1 MSTDARAD
9 LMIRQRVYFI
19 GRKNPSLSGSAAGLY
34 YKYYI
39 IGVNELKSLKKR
51 IAAGA
56 VSLIC
61 AAGVMITLPPAV
73 SVAAAATAQT
83 TDYLNLREGAGVDK
97 KVILTLSKGVTV
109 TVLDSSN
116 ATWAKVQTSGGKQG
130 YCSKQYLSISGTA
143 SNSGSSSS
151 GTTAVTTASLN
162 MREGAGTTSKII
174 VTLPKGTSV
183 KVIDSSN
190 PSWLKVQTADGK
202 QGYCSKEFLNVSSSS
217 GSGTTT
223 NTGSANT
230 GSTASSASALT
241 MDYLNLRE
249 GAGTNYKVIL
259 TISKGTTVKVLD
271 NSNAQW
277 TKVET
282 SSGKQGYC
290 SKQYLK
296 IGTSTGTNTN
306 TPPSTGTGTTT
317 TVTGVTNSSLNV
329 RSGAGTT
336 YGIVVTLAK
345 GVTVTVTDNSNS
357 VWAKIKTSDGKEGYC
372 SKQYLNISTSTGTNT
387 NTPPSTGTTGTATAV
402 TTASLNVRSGAGTGY
417 SIVVT
422 LAKGV
427 TVTVT
432 DNSNAS
438 WAKIKTSDGKEGYCS
453 KEFLNISTTQTGTD
467 NNNGTDTNTNPG
479 TDTGTG
485 DNTGSD
491 SHTVTGAS
499 VTADMLRLRESPDTS
514 AKILANLPK
523 GTSLTV
529 LDTSNSAWTKVQTAS
544 GVTGYVSS
552 EYIQLHYSDDV
563 TNTTALSLSTTAQSI
578 PVGKTLYIQASIS
591 PSGTYISWT
600 SSNPNVATVS
610 NGYVCAVSNGTAVIT
625 AKSGTYTA
633 TCNVTVTDAEPVK
646 TAFASPNIAS
656 TGATVTLTAVTDTTR
671 DGVQFVI
678 TMPDGSKK
686 ALNADSCTD
695 ESKQNTYT
703 KKWTATTTFSA
714 AGTYSFTAYSSLNGS
729 MSSAGYTTNAYIS
742 NQQDFVTTSSEE
754 RRASD
759 QMISLIAKWE
769 GYSSTVYADQLTSNQ
784 VPTIGYGCTFGAN
797 AIFYNN
803 MTETEAWSL
812 LVNKINNSS
821 YTTELNKM
829 IQNNRFLMSQNQADC
844 LISFAYNVGAGYFN
858 SSAEMDFR
866 RIMKNA
872 VVPPALFSG
881 ETLAA
886 TVTKDTIVRDQPSI
900 SGNEVCSV
908 LSGTSLNV
916 TECNFANTKDGWYK
930 VQLSNGS
937 TGWVNSGYINLSN
950 SDSLTHDL
958 NYTNANAFG
967 SDLIR
972 WNQAGGKFYAGL
984 FYRRLG
990 EANVYNYGDYEAVK
1004 FNRYNY
1010 TYPNAAAGL
1019 S

>member
-1 MSTDARAD
+1 M
-9 LMIRQRVYFI
+9 
-19 GRKNPSLSGSAAGLY
+19 KN
-34 YKYYI
+34 
-39 IGVNELKSLKKR
+39 LKKR
-51 IAAGA
+51 IAAGTL
-56 VSLIC
+56 SLIC

-73 SVAAAATAQT
+73 SAAAAATAQT
-83 TDYLNLREGAGVDK
+83 TDYLNLREGAGMDK

-130 YCSKQYLSISGTA
+130 YCSKQYLSVSGAA
-143 SNSGSSSS
+143 SNSGTSSS

-217 GSGTTT
+217 GSGTTA

-230 GSTASSASALT
+230 GSAASVSALT
-241 MDYLNLRE
+241 TDYLNLRE

-259 TISKGTTVKVLD
+259 TISKGTAVKVLD

-277 TKVET
+277 ARVET
-282 SSGKQGYC
+282 SGGKQGYC
-290 SKQYLK
+290 SKEYLN
-296 IGTSTGTNTN
+296 ISTSGGTTNTN
-306 TPPSTGTGTTT
+306 TNPAPATGTTGT
-317 TVTGVTNSSLNV
+317 TAVTTDSLNV
-329 RSGAGTT
+329 RGGAGTT
-336 YGIVVTLAK
+336 YGAIVTLAK
-345 GVTVTVTDNSNS
+345 GVTVTVTDNSNAS
-357 VWAKIKTSDGKEGYC
+357 WAKIRTSDGKEGYC
-372 SKQYLNISTSTGTNT
+372 SKQYLNVSTSTGTNT
-387 NTPPSTGTTGTATAV
+387 NPNPAPSTGTAGTATAV
-402 TTASLNVRSGAGTGY
+402 TTDSLNVRSGAGTTYGV
-417 SIVVT
+417 IVT

-453 KEFLNISTTQTGTD
+453 KEFLNIAQTG
-467 NNNGTDTNTNPG
+467 NNNGTDPNTNPG
-479 TDTGTG
+479 TDPGSG
-485 DNTGSD
+485 DPTGSD
-491 SHTVTGAS
+491 SHTITGAS

-514 AKILANLPK
+514 AKILANLPR

-544 GVTGYVSS
+544 GVAGYVSS

-578 PVGKTLYIQASIS
+578 PVGKTLYIQAGIS
-591 PSGTYISWT
+591 PSGTYVSWT

-610 NGYVCAVSNGTAVIT
+610 NGYVYAVSNGTAVIT

-633 TCNVTVTDAEPVK
+633 ACNVTVTDAEPVK

-656 TGATVTLTAVTDTTR
+656 TGAAVTLTAVTDTAR
-671 DGVQFVI
+671 AGVQFVI
-678 TMPDGSKK
+678 TMPDGSKR
-686 ALNADSCTD
+686 ALNADSCTN
-695 ESKQNTYT
+695 ESKQNTDT
-703 KKWTATTTFSA
+703 KKWTATTTFST
-714 AGTYSFTAYSSLNGS
+714 AGTYSFTAYSLLNGS
-729 MSSAGYTTNAYIS
+729 MSATGYTTNAYVS

-769 GYSSTVYADQLTSNQ
+769 GYSPTVYADQLTSNQ

-812 LVNKINNSS
+812 LINKINNSS

-872 VVPPALFSG
+872 VIPPALFSG
-881 ETLAA
+881 QTLAA

-900 SGNEVCSV
+900 GGNEVCSV

-916 TECNFANTKDGWYK
+916 TECNFANTRDGWYK